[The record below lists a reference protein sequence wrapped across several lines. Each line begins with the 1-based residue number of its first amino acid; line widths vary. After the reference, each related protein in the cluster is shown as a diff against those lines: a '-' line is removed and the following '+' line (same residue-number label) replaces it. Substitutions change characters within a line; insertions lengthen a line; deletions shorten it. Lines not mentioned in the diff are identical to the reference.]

1 MHQHRCPTCGRKFKS
16 IRDYPRVLVLSFER
30 LPIPEAVDR
39 WSEAAAEKWL
49 ERKRSEGRAANRSGD
64 DGINRTPEIANAYAQ
79 AEVQEYL
86 ERLAKLAGQIVDPA
100 HLKPPFKPSGRFK
113 FAHPIPETKLFL
125 SLTEEKSDDASEGV
139 AEVEVYCA
147 GPNLGS
153 AGGPTLQ
160 ALGAIGRLRYQGL
173 LL

>member
-39 WSEAAAEKWL
+39 LSEAAAEKWL
-49 ERKRSEGRAANRSGD
+49 ERKQSKGRAANRD
-64 DGINRTPEIANAYAQ
+64 DGINRTPEIARACAQ
-79 AEVQEYL
+79 EEVQEYL
-86 ERLAKLAGQIVDPA
+86 ERLAQLIGQIEDPA
-100 HLKPPFKPSGRFK
+100 QLKPPFEPSGRFK
-113 FAHPIPETKLFL
+113 WAHPIPETKLFL
-125 SLTEEKSDDASEGV
+125 SLREEKPEDVGEGI
-139 AEVEVYCA
+139 ADVEVYCA
-147 GPNLGS
+147 GPNMGS

-160 ALGAIGRLRYQGL
+160 ALGSIGRIRYQGL